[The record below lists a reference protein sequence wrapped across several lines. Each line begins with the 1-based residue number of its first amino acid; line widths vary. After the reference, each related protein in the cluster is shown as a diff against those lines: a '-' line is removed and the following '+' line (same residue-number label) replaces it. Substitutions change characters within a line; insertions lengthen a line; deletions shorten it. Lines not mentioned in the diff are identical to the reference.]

1 LYIATSYGVFACFD
15 AKTGKK
21 LWSQEFGDPFYASPV
36 YADGKV
42 YITDMAGKTHIVK
55 ATSDYQLIGTPEL
68 GEKCVCSPVFVDGR
82 VYLRGMNQLF
92 CLGSK

>member
-1 LYIATSYGVFACFD
+1 MSCNRVQCRGD
-15 AKTGKK
+15 A
-21 LWSQEFGDPFYASPV
+21 FYSSPV

-55 ATSDYQLIGTPEL
+55 ASRDYQLIGAPEL
-68 GEKCVCSPVFVDGR
+68 GDKAVCSPVFADGR
-82 VYLRGMNQLF
+82 VYMRGMNQLY